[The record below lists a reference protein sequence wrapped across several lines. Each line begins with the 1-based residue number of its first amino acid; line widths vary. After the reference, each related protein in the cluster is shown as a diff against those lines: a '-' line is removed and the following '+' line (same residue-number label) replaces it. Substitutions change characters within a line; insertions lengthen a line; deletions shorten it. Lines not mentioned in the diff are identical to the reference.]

1 MKSALFFFLTC
12 AWILGA
18 CSDRDPVSANQ
29 PTEPA
34 AKRRT
39 SGITVTSIPVA
50 GLAESRIPSL
60 GAVEVRA
67 GKPVKI
73 RSLLAHTIAP
83 SLGIS
88 QRHGVELAVRDIG
101 RIHGYAIDLG
111 EPVDGT
117 CGPDGGRAGA
127 EQISADPQVIGV
139 IGTSCSGAAVAAS
152 PVFSEAGLV
161 MISPSNTSPRLTSDL
176 AGNPGPDYHPGYY
189 RVDDNDLYQGQA
201 VADFA
206 YRELELKRMA
216 TVDDGDP
223 YTSALV
229 SAFGDAFLSLGG
241 EVTAVTQIQKG
252 DTDMTEVLAAI
263 TATDPDGIFFPL
275 FEVEG
280 SPFTEQA
287 RGFDGLEDATLIT
300 GSALLI
306 SGFLGQ
312 PHSEGIYGAGPV
324 ADLGVNVNAFT
335 GANAGEV
342 LAAYKA
348 TYGESPA
355 SAYWAHA
362 YDATTLLLSAIES
375 VAVVE
380 DEKLFVDRAAL
391 REELSA
397 TADFQ
402 GLLGTLTCD
411 GFGDCGTGRVN
422 IYHHTDPSVTD
433 PAQLPVVYQF
443 AP

>member
-1 MKSALFFFLTC
+1 MH
-12 AWILGA
+12 I
-18 CSDRDPVSANQ
+18 
-29 PTEPA
+29 E
-34 AKRRT
+34 
-39 SGITVTSIPVA
+39 
-50 GLAESRIPSL
+50 
-60 GAVEVRA
+60 
-67 GKPVKI
+67 
-73 RSLLAHTIAP
+73 
-83 SLGIS
+83 
-88 QRHGVELAVRDIG
+88 
-101 RIHGYAIDLG
+101 LG

-152 PVFSEAGLV
+152 PVLSEAGLV

-252 DTDMTEVLAAI
+252 DTDMTEVLTAIAA
-263 TATDPDGIFFPL
+263 TNPDGIFFPL

-312 PHSEGIYGAGPV
+312 PHSEGVYGAGPV
-324 ADLGVNVNAFT
+324 ADLGANVNAFT
-335 GANAGEV
+335 SKSAGEV
-342 LAAYKA
+342 LAAYEA

-355 SAYWAHA
+355 SGYWAHA
-362 YDATTLLLSAIES
+362 YDATTLLFSAIES

-380 DEKLFVDRAAL
+380 DGKLFVDRAAL
-391 REELSA
+391 REKLSA
-397 TADFQ
+397 TAGFQ
-402 GLLGTLTCD
+402 GLLGTLACD

>member
-1 MKSALFFFLTC
+1 MQSALFFFLTC
-12 AWILGA
+12 AWTLGA
-18 CSDRDPVSANQ
+18 CSDRDPVSCQPADRAGRQAQNQ
-29 PTEPA
+29 QHNLL
-34 AKRRT
+34 
-39 SGITVTSIPVA
+39 TSIPVA

-60 GAVEVRA
+60 GVVEVRA
-67 GKPVKI
+67 GEPVKI

-101 RIHGYAIDLG
+101 SIHGYAIDLG

-127 EQISADPQVIGV
+127 EQIRADPQVIGV

-152 PVFSEAGLV
+152 PVLSEAGLV

-263 TATDPDGIFFPL
+263 AATDPDGIFFPL

-280 SPFTEQA
+280 SPFTQQA
-287 RGFDGLEDATLIT
+287 RAFDGLEDATLIT

-397 TADFQ
+397 TA
-402 GLLGTLTCD
+402 GLSGPP
-411 GFGDCGTGRVN
+411 R
-422 IYHHTDPSVTD
+422 HTH
-433 PAQLPVVYQF
+433 LRLF
-443 AP
+443 R

>member
-1 MKSALFFFLTC
+1 MKSALFFLLTC
-12 AWILGA
+12 ALTLGA
-18 CSDRDPVSANQ
+18 CSDRDPVSANE
-29 PTEPA
+29 PTEA
-34 AKRRT
+34 
-39 SGITVTSIPVA
+39 
-50 GLAESRIPSL
+50 L
-60 GAVEVRA
+60 GVVEVNA
-67 GKPVKI
+67 DEPVKI

-83 SLGIS
+83 SLGLP

-101 RIHGYAIDLG
+101 RIHGYTIELG

-152 PVFSEAGLV
+152 PVLSEVGLV

-206 YRELELKRMA
+206 YRELELRRMA

-229 SAFGDAFLSLGG
+229 SAFGDAFRALGG

-252 DTDMTEVLAAI
+252 DTNMTEVLAAI
-263 TATDPDGIFFPL
+263 AATNPDGIFFPL

-287 RGFDGLEDATLIT
+287 REFDGLEDATLIT

-312 PHSEGIYGAGPV
+312 PHSEGVYGAGPV
-324 ADLGVNVNAFT
+324 ADLGANVNAFT
-335 GANAGEV
+335 SKSAGEV
-342 LAAYKA
+342 LAAYEA

-355 SAYWAHA
+355 SGYWAHA

-380 DEKLFVDRAAL
+380 DGKLFVDRAAL
-391 REELSA
+391 REKLSA
-397 TADFQ
+397 TAGFQ
-402 GLLGTLTCD
+402 GLLGTLACD

>member
-1 MKSALFFFLTC
+1 MRSALFFFLTC
-12 AWILGA
+12 AWTLGA
-18 CSDRDPVSANQ
+18 CSDRDPVSSNE
-29 PTEPA
+29 PTA
-34 AKRRT
+34 A
-39 SGITVTSIPVA
+39 
-50 GLAESRIPSL
+50 L
-60 GAVEVRA
+60 GVVEVNA
-67 GKPVKI
+67 DEPVKI

-83 SLGIS
+83 SLGLS

-101 RIHGYAIDLG
+101 RIHGYTIELG

-152 PVFSEAGLV
+152 PVLSEAGLV

-241 EVTAVTQIQKG
+241 EVTAVTRIQKG

-263 TATDPDGIFFPL
+263 AATDPDGIFFPL

-287 RGFDGLEDATLIT
+287 RAIRRPGRRDPHHGLR
-300 GSALLI
+300 S
-306 SGFLGQ
+306 
-312 PHSEGIYGAGPV
+312 
-324 ADLGVNVNAFT
+324 ADLGIPRPAAF
-335 GANAGEV
+335 
-342 LAAYKA
+342 
-348 TYGESPA
+348 
-355 SAYWAHA
+355 
-362 YDATTLLLSAIES
+362 
-375 VAVVE
+375 
-380 DEKLFVDRAAL
+380 R
-391 REELSA
+391 
-397 TADFQ
+397 
-402 GLLGTLTCD
+402 
-411 GFGDCGTGRVN
+411 GRVRRGAGGGSGRERQCV
-422 IYHHTDPSVTD
+422 HQQERQRGARRV
-433 PAQLPVVYQF
+433 
-443 AP
+443 